1 MTAIEKAAI
10 YGRVSTE
17 EQKDSGTSL
26 DSQES
31 RAREYA
37 DHKNHNYRVLDHLV
51 IKEDWT
57 GTDLDR
63 PGLKKLL
70 TEAER
75 DSLDVLIV
83 YTPDRFNRP
92 KNGRK

>member
-1 MTAIEKAAI
+1 MSDLFYFSGQTNPKEIMSRTTRAAI
-10 YGRVSTE
+10 YCRVSTK
-17 EQKDSGTSL
+17 EQKDSGTSP
-26 DSQES
+26 
-31 RAREYA
+31 
-37 DHKNHNYRVLDHLV
+37 
-51 IKEDWT
+51 
-57 GTDLDR
+57 R

>member
-1 MTAIEKAAI
+1 MIATTKAAI
-10 YGRVSTE
+10 YCRVSTK

-26 DSQES
+26 NSQKS

-37 DHKNHNYRVLDHLV
+37 DHRDRNYTVLDNLV
-51 IKEDWT
+51 VKEDWT
-57 GTDLDR
+57 GTGLDR

-70 TEAER
+70 AEAER

-83 YTPDRFNRP
+83 YTLDRLNRP
-92 KNGRK
+92 KKERK